1 LSEERGMVGSQERWQ
16 EELFVACSLRELIPG
31 DHILRRVNKVLDLS
45 WLRGEVKGLYDE
57 FQGRPSIDPES
68 AVRLMLAGFFQGIVH
83 DRKLMRE
90 AQVNIAIRWFAGYKL
105 HEKLPDHSSLSRIR
119 RRWGEARFKKVF
131 RKTVE
136 QCVKAGLVD
145 GETVHVD
152 ATLIRADVSWESLVE
167 RHAQEVMQE
176 NALEGGEPP
185 SPPRKAGRPR
195 TRQKAPKKI
204 SLTDPDATMG
214 TSCNSF
220 HMEPSFKQHTA
231 VDDKAGVVVDVA
243 VTTGEQS
250 EGAQLLEQVE
260 RIEGNT
266 GRKIQTLT
274 ADGGYAHSEN
284 YRKLEERGTAAVIPP
299 QKEAVRTGSIPQRRF
314 KYDAKNHLVK
324 CPCGKLL
331 TPSGRADHG
340 TWYKAQARDC
350 ARCPLRARCF
360 STKQKRRAVLIM
372 DGYEA
377 LLRARRKRLR
387 WSDLE
392 REQYQRH
399 RWRVEG
405 IHGEAKTQHGLR
417 RAARRGLWNVA
428 IQAYLAGA
436 VMNLKRLAALLLLV
450 FLWGWRRKIRLE
462 PFSMVW
468 TARRMPICENHAEI
482 KRAA

>member
-1 LSEERGMVGSQERWQ
+1 MVGNQDRWQ
-16 EELFVACSLRELIPG
+16 DELFVACSLRELIPG

-45 WLRGEVKGLYDE
+45 WLRGEVRGLYDE

-68 AVRLMLAGFFQGIVH
+68 AVRLMLAGFFQGIIH

-105 HEKLPDHSSLSRIR
+105 HERLPDHSSLTRIR
-119 RRWGEARFKKVF
+119 QRWGEARFKKVF
-131 RKTVE
+131 HKTVE

-167 RHAQEVMQE
+167 RHAAQVLCE
-176 NALEGGEPP
+176 NAQDPEDNGSPLE
-185 SPPRKAGRPR
+185 RKPGRPR
-195 TRQKAPKKI
+195 TQEKAPKKV
-204 SLTDPDATMG
+204 SLTDPDATLT

-243 VTTGEQS
+243 VTTGEAS
-250 EGAQLLEQVE
+250 EGEQLLSQVE
-260 RIEGNT
+260 RIETNT
-266 GRKIQTLT
+266 GRKIETLT
-274 ADGGYAHSEN
+274 ADAAYAHSEN
-284 YRKLEERGTAAVIPP
+284 YRKLEERGTGAIIPP
-299 QKEAVRTGSIPQRRF
+299 PKENARSGRMPLSRF
-314 KYDAKNHLVK
+314 KYDATHHRVK
-324 CPCGKLL
+324 CPGGKIL

-340 TWYKAQARDC
+340 TWHKAQARDC
-350 ARCPLRARCF
+350 ARCPLRAHCF
-360 STKQKRRAVLIM
+360 SATQKRRTVLIV

-377 LLRARRKRLR
+377 LLRARRRRRR
-387 WSDLE
+387 WSQIE
-392 REQYQRH
+392 REKYQRH

-417 RAARRGLWNVA
+417 RAVRRGKWNVA
-428 IQAYLAGA
+428 IQSYLAAA
-436 VMNLKRLAALLLLV
+436 VMNLKRLAALLLLI
-450 FLWGWRRKIRLE
+450 FLRGWRRKSRSAPIL
-462 PFSMVW
+462 PVW
-468 TARRMPICENHAEI
+468 TAQRMPVCENHAAI